1 MEKASDI
8 IDTFIKQYDEI
19 EKLSTQATKDQSN
32 LELELSSCYHRIE
45 GASITHV
52 SQSHKLIKELQDIL
66 NRRRDNKIEAI
77 LLRSTCDLMRE
88 KITQLKVN
96 KKNKL
101 VKDIEVK
108 QEIKDRAK
116 L

>member
-45 GASITHV
+45 GASIIHV

-101 VKDIEVK
+101 AKDIEVK